1 VSNLTISTV
10 LIFFASVIFQLFGLV
25 MLPLTK
31 GFTAPVPTLGA
42 AVGFL
47 LGIGLLAR
55 LTNSGVNLSVLIPL
69 LAAVVPLATIA
80 FGVLVYGEVASP
92 LKIVLLVSACILIGF
107 ATTV

>member
-1 VSNLTISTV
+1 MPNLSISIV
-10 LIFFASVIFQLFGLV
+10 LIFVASVVFQLFGLV

-31 GFTAPVPTLGA
+31 GFTEPMPTIGA

-69 LAAVVPLATIA
+69 LAAIVPLATIA
-80 FGVLVYGEVASP
+80 FGILVYGEAASV
-92 LKIVLLVSACILIGF
+92 LKIILLVSACILIGF
-107 ATTV
+107 ASSM